1 MVSHLVWDMDGTLI
15 DSTGVVPDAL
25 ADAIAE
31 IGGQRPDP
39 VEVVAAYSLG
49 TPEVILEHFLGRALT
64 GDEAGVYYRLL
75 AGAVVDPYPGIL
87 PTLEALVGLG
97 LPVVVFT
104 GTTCRA
110 AHALLGPAGIHPS
123 LVVGG
128 DQVPAKPAPDGLLR
142 VAAELGIE
150 PSAIGYIGDANV
162 DLRAA
167 HAAGATALAAGWGH
181 LHDPAEPA
189 HAVLSHPS
197 QALELLTGRR
207 AGC

>member
-25 ADAIAE
+25 AEAIAE
-31 IGGQRPDP
+31 LGGSRPDAA
-39 VEVVAAYSLG
+39 EVVTAYSLG
-49 TPEVILEHFLGRALT
+49 TPEVILEHFLGRPLSD
-64 GDEAGVYYRLL
+64 GEPDVYYRLL
-75 AGAVVDPYPGIL
+75 GGVAVTPYPGIL
-87 PTLEALVGLG
+87 PTLAALVGMG

-110 AHALLGPAGIHPS
+110 AHALLGPAGIHPK

-142 VAAELGIE
+142 VAVELGIE
-150 PSAIGYIGDANV
+150 PSAIGYVGDANV

-167 HAAGATALAAGWGH
+167 HAAGAQALAAGWGH

-189 HAVLSHPS
+189 HVVLSHPS
-197 QALELLTGRR
+197 EALAFLSSR
-207 AGC
+207 